1 MQELLWD
8 RRCVLRILDHVGVP
22 TPHRVEV
29 SRDGGPKISEDVK
42 AQVEAS
48 LGLKLEWP
56 VNGPD
61 FKLRDDGNAII
72 VDGKVMEKP
81 FVEKPVSG
89 EDHNIYIYHR
99 DGGGRRLFRKVGRR
113 CLLRPSHQLKP
124 LFQSFHTGW
133 QPVKRPR
140 HRFGTTSD

>member
-8 RRCVLRILDHVGVP
+8 RRCVLKILDHVGVP
-22 TPHRVEV
+22 SPYRVEV

-56 VNGPD
+56 VLGPD
-61 FKLRDDGNAII
+61 FKLREDGDAII
-72 VDGKVMEKP
+72 VDGKVIEKP

-89 EDHNIYIYHR
+89 EDHNIYIYNR
-99 DGGGRRLFRKVGRR
+99 GGGGRRLFRKVGRR

-124 LFQSFHTGW
+124 FSQSSHTDW
-133 QPVKRPR
+133 QPVKRLRPR
-140 HRFGTTSD
+140 IDRTSD